1 MQVEFESCYRAL
13 RARDPRFDGRFFV
26 GVAST
31 RVYCRPVCRVRAPKR
46 ENCRF
51 FPSAAA
57 AEAAG
62 YRPCLRCRPELAP
75 GFAAVDADGRLVQA
89 AGDLI
94 ENNLGSE
101 QGLAGV
107 AARLGVTSRHLRR
120 VFQAYLGASPVQ
132 FARTQRLL
140 LAKRLLTDTS
150 MSVTDVA
157 RAGGFGSRRR
167 CEALLRSR
175 YRLTPSA
182 VRGDMAAQEP
192 GDALAF
198 QLGFRPPLDWTALL
212 AFLER
217 RAIAGVEQIDG
228 SVYRR
233 TVQIER
239 TGGQAGGWVAVGLAR
254 RTAHLE
260 VRVSASLVGSL
271 PSVFA
276 RIKRQFDLG
285 CDPEE
290 VSSALGVLAAG
301 RPGLRVPGAFDGF
314 EIAVRAVLGQQ
325 VTVKAAR
332 TLAGRFATAFGEP
345 CATPFDGLNRLFPD
359 PDRVAAL
366 QVPDIAA
373 LGVVS
378 ARANA
383 IRSLAGAMA
392 SGALRL
398 DPGVE
403 PEATLEKL
411 RRLPGVGEWTAQY
424 VAMRAL
430 AWPDAFP
437 HSDHGVLKALGET
450 DPRKALQRAAAWRPW
465 RAYAVMH
472 LWRSLEG

>member
-1 MQVEFESCYRAL
+1 
-13 RARDPRFDGRFFV
+13 
-26 GVAST
+26 
-31 RVYCRPVCRVRAPKR
+31 
-46 ENCRF
+46 
-51 FPSAAA
+51 
-57 AEAAG
+57 
-62 YRPCLRCRPELAP
+62 
-75 GFAAVDADGRLVQA
+75 VDADGRLVQA

-403 PEATLEKL
+403 PEATLERL

-450 DPRKALQRAAAWRPW
+450 DPRRALQRAAAWRPW

>member
-1 MQVEFESCYRAL
+1 M
-13 RARDPRFDGRFFV
+13 
-26 GVAST
+26 
-31 RVYCRPVCRVRAPKR
+31 
-46 ENCRF
+46 
-51 FPSAAA
+51 
-57 AEAAG
+57 
-62 YRPCLRCRPELAP
+62 
-75 GFAAVDADGRLVQA
+75 DADGRLVQA

-403 PEATLEKL
+403 PEATLERL

-450 DPRKALQRAAAWRPW
+450 DPRRALQRAAAWRPW

>member
-359 PDRVAAL
+359 P
-366 QVPDIAA
+366 
-373 LGVVS
+373 
-378 ARANA
+378 
-383 IRSLAGAMA
+383 
-392 SGALRL
+392 
-398 DPGVE
+398 
-403 PEATLEKL
+403 
-411 RRLPGVGEWTAQY
+411 
-424 VAMRAL
+424 
-430 AWPDAFP
+430 
-437 HSDHGVLKALGET
+437 
-450 DPRKALQRAAAWRPW
+450 
-465 RAYAVMH
+465 
-472 LWRSLEG
+472 